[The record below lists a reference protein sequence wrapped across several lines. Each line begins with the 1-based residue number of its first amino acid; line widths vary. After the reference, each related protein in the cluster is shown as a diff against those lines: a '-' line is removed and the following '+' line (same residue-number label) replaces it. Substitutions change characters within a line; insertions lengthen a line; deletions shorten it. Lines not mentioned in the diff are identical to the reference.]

1 MTTTPTSGGNLLGSE
16 ACPQAISAGAARQM
30 TKLFRRE
37 NFMEDTLDLGGFLM
51 VRDKT
56 PGALRTLRNRDN
68 LGIKTQI

>member
-1 MTTTPTSGGNLLGSE
+1 
-16 ACPQAISAGAARQM
+16 
-30 TKLFRRE
+30 
-37 NFMEDTLDLGGFLM
+37 MEDTLDLGGFLM